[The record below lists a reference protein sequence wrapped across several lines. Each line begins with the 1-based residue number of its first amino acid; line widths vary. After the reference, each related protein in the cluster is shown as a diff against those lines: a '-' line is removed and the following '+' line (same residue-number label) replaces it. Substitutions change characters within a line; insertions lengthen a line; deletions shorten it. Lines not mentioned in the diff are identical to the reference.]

1 MKTALPGALP
11 AERQERFFPYFRRN
25 WVLYMMALPGVAVL
39 IIFSYLPMSGIIMAF
54 EKNYMPARGLMA
66 SDWVGLEHFA
76 KFFRSAFF
84 ERLMGHTLILG
95 IESLIF
101 SFSTPILFAM
111 LLNELRNVAF
121 RRVTQTISYFPYFIS
136 TVIVIGLLKDM
147 TSVNG
152 GVVNLLIQ
160 KITGNTINFFSD
172 PGWFR
177 PLYIIS
183 GLWTG
188 MGYNSIIYLAA
199 ISGINPEMYESAL
212 LDGANRFQQA
222 VHITLPSISST
233 IVILLILAV
242 GGIVG
247 NDYQKILLMYSP
259 LTYKT
264 ADVISTYVYREGILG
279 GGYSYTT
286 AIGLFNSL
294 ISLVLV
300 LGTNWLARK
309 ISDTSIF

>member
-11 AERQERFFPYFRRN
+11 AERQERFFPYFKRN
-25 WVLYMMALPGVAVL
+25 WMLYMMVLPGLAVL

-54 EKNYMPARGLMA
+54 EKNYMPARGLMG

-84 ERLMGHTLILG
+84 ERLMGNTLILG

-101 SFSTPILFAM
+101 SFSTPILFAL

>member
-11 AERQERFFPYFRRN
+11 AERQERFFPYFKRN
-25 WVLYMMALPGVAVL
+25 WVLYMMVLPGLAVL

-84 ERLMGHTLILG
+84 ERLMGNTLILG

-101 SFSTPILFAM
+101 SFSTPILFAL
-111 LLNELRNVAF
+111 LLNELRNVVF

-242 GGIVG
+242 GGILG

>member
-11 AERQERFFPYFRRN
+11 AERQERFFPYFKRN
-25 WVLYMMALPGVAVL
+25 WVLYMMVLPGLAVL

-84 ERLMGHTLILG
+84 ERLMGNTLILG

-101 SFSTPILFAM
+101 SFSTPILFAL

-152 GVVNLLIQ
+152 GVVYLLIQ

>member
-11 AERQERFFPYFRRN
+11 AERQERFFPYFKRN
-25 WVLYMMALPGVAVL
+25 WVLYMMVLPGLAVL

-54 EKNYMPARGLMA
+54 EKNYMPARGLMG

-84 ERLMGHTLILG
+84 ERLMGNTLILG

-101 SFSTPILFAM
+101 SFSTPILFAL
-111 LLNELRNVAF
+111 LLNELRNAAF

>member
-11 AERQERFFPYFRRN
+11 AERQERFFPYFKRN
-25 WVLYMMALPGVAVL
+25 WVLYMMVLPGLAVL

-54 EKNYMPARGLMA
+54 EKNYMPARGLMG

-84 ERLMGHTLILG
+84 ERLMGNTLILG

-101 SFSTPILFAM
+101 SFSTPILFAV

>member
-11 AERQERFFPYFRRN
+11 AERQERFFPYFKRN
-25 WVLYMMALPGVAVL
+25 WVLYMMVLPGLAVL

-54 EKNYMPARGLMA
+54 EKNYMPARGLMG

-84 ERLMGHTLILG
+84 ERLMGNTLILG
-95 IESLIF
+95 IQSLIF
-101 SFSTPILFAM
+101 SFSTPILFAL

>member
-11 AERQERFFPYFRRN
+11 AERQERFFPYFKRN
-25 WVLYMMALPGVAVL
+25 WVLYMMVLPGLAVL

-54 EKNYMPARGLMA
+54 EKNYMPARGLMG

-84 ERLMGHTLILG
+84 ERLMGNTLILG

-101 SFSTPILFAM
+101 SFSTPILFAL

-294 ISLVLV
+294 VNVILVVSANAASKRVAGMGL
-300 LGTNWLARK
+300 
-309 ISDTSIF
+309 F

>member
-11 AERQERFFPYFRRN
+11 AERQERFFPYFKRN
-25 WVLYMMALPGVAVL
+25 WVLYMMVLPGLAVL

-84 ERLMGHTLILG
+84 ERLMGNTLILG

-101 SFSTPILFAM
+101 SFSTPILFAL
-111 LLNELRNVAF
+111 LLNELRNAAF

>member
-11 AERQERFFPYFRRN
+11 AERQERFFPYFKRN
-25 WVLYMMALPGVAVL
+25 WVLYMMVLPGLAVL

-54 EKNYMPARGLMA
+54 EKNYMPARGLMG

-84 ERLMGHTLILG
+84 ERLMGNTLILG

-101 SFSTPILFAM
+101 SFSTPILFAL
-111 LLNELRNVAF
+111 LLNELRNVVF

>member
-11 AERQERFFPYFRRN
+11 AERQERFFPYFKRN
-25 WVLYMMALPGVAVL
+25 WVLYMMVLPGLAVL

-54 EKNYMPARGLMA
+54 EKNYMPARGLMG

-84 ERLMGHTLILG
+84 ERLMGNTLILG

-101 SFSTPILFAM
+101 SFSTPILFAL
-111 LLNELRNVAF
+111 LLNELRNVVF

-212 LDGANRFQQA
+212 LDGANCFQQA

>member
-11 AERQERFFPYFRRN
+11 AERQERFFPYFKRN
-25 WVLYMMALPGVAVL
+25 WVLYMMVLPGLAVL

-54 EKNYMPARGLMA
+54 EKNYMPARGLMG

-84 ERLMGHTLILG
+84 ERLMGNTLILG

-101 SFSTPILFAM
+101 SFSTPILFAL

-222 VHITLPSISST
+222 VHIRKGRHRPRQD
-233 IVILLILAV
+233 AV
-242 GGIVG
+242 
-247 NDYQKILLMYSP
+247 
-259 LTYKT
+259 
-264 ADVISTYVYREGILG
+264 E
-279 GGYSYTT
+279 
-286 AIGLFNSL
+286 
-294 ISLVLV
+294 
-300 LGTNWLARK
+300 
-309 ISDTSIF
+309 

>member
-11 AERQERFFPYFRRN
+11 AERQERFFPYFKRN
-25 WVLYMMALPGVAVL
+25 WVLYMMVLPGLAVL

-54 EKNYMPARGLMA
+54 EKNYMPARGLMG

-84 ERLMGHTLILG
+84 ERLMGNTLILG
-95 IESLIF
+95 IQSLIF
-101 SFSTPILFAM
+101 SFSTPILFAL
-111 LLNELRNVAF
+111 LLNELRNAAF

-259 LTYKT
+259 LMYKT

>member
-11 AERQERFFPYFRRN
+11 AERQERFFPYFKRN
-25 WVLYMMALPGVAVL
+25 WVLYMMVLPGLAVL

-54 EKNYMPARGLMA
+54 EKNYMPARGLMG

-84 ERLMGHTLILG
+84 ERLMGNTLILG
-95 IESLIF
+95 IESLSF
-101 SFSTPILFAM
+101 SFSTPILFAL
-111 LLNELRNVAF
+111 LLNELRNAAF

>member
-11 AERQERFFPYFRRN
+11 AERQERFFPYFKRN
-25 WVLYMMALPGVAVL
+25 WVLYMMVLPGLAVL

-84 ERLMGHTLILG
+84 ERLMGNTLILG

-101 SFSTPILFAM
+101 SFSTPILFAL
-111 LLNELRNVAF
+111 LLNELRNVVF

>member
-11 AERQERFFPYFRRN
+11 AERQERFFPYFKRN
-25 WVLYMMALPGVAVL
+25 WVLYMMVLPGLAVL

-84 ERLMGHTLILG
+84 ERLMGNTLILG

-101 SFSTPILFAM
+101 SFSTPILFAL

>member
-1 MKTALPGALP
+1 
-11 AERQERFFPYFRRN
+11 
-25 WVLYMMALPGVAVL
+25 
-39 IIFSYLPMSGIIMAF
+39 MSGIIMAF
-54 EKNYMPARGLMA
+54 EKNYMPARGLMG

-84 ERLMGHTLILG
+84 ERLMGNTLILG
-95 IESLIF
+95 IQSLIF
-101 SFSTPILFAM
+101 SFSTPILFAL
-111 LLNELRNVAF
+111 LLNELRNAAF

-233 IVILLILAV
+233 IVILLIL
-242 GGIVG
+242 
-247 NDYQKILLMYSP
+247 
-259 LTYKT
+259 
-264 ADVISTYVYREGILG
+264 
-279 GGYSYTT
+279 
-286 AIGLFNSL
+286 SL
-294 ISLVLV
+294 IH
-300 LGTNWLARK
+300 
-309 ISDTSIF
+309 I

>member
-11 AERQERFFPYFRRN
+11 AERQERFFPYFKRN
-25 WVLYMMALPGVAVL
+25 WVLYMMVLPGLAVL

-54 EKNYMPARGLMA
+54 EKNYMPARGLMG

-84 ERLMGHTLILG
+84 ERLMGNTLILG

-101 SFSTPILFAM
+101 SFSTPILFAL